1 MFTAAR
7 MLDAATFD
15 FLAKACATVG
25 FGLFAWPMIQ
35 RLRGLDTDD
44 SAKRRAQLRS
54 GPWWIGFFLI
64 CLALLFQR
72 LAAQQAGV

>member
-1 MFTAAR
+1 VDANT
-7 MLDAATFD
+7 LDFLSKVAATI
-15 FLAKACATVG
+15 G
-25 FGLFAWPMIQ
+25 FGLFLWPMIQ
-35 RLRGLDTDD
+35 RLRGLDTDE
-44 SAKRRAQLRS
+44 AARRRAQLRS